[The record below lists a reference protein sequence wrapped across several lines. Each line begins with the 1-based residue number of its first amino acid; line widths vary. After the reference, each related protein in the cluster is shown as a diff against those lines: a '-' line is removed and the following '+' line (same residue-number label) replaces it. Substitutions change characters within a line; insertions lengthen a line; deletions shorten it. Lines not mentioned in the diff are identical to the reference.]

1 MATER
6 RQRERK
12 RRKRPAVA
20 PGGLETRAY
29 QPLSES
35 DIKRIH
41 QASLDVLEQTGIEV
55 LPSEARQI
63 FAQAGAMVD
72 ESDNRV
78 RIPRAMVEDAL
89 AKACNRFT
97 LAGREE
103 RHDLDMGGDR
113 VYMGTGGAAIKVV
126 DLDGQL
132 RQSRLE
138 DIARIGRLVDALDN
152 IHFYLR
158 PVVAQDVPDELL
170 DVNKTY
176 AALSNTSKHVMT
188 SAYNVKSAR
197 EVIEMVSMVT
207 GGKAAYEERPIVS
220 FTSCWTVSPLRYATE
235 TVEVLLELVRQ
246 NIPVTISSAPQ
257 SGATSPAALAG
268 TLVQI
273 NAEELSGIVLT
284 NLVRPGARVLLG
296 YVPSVA
302 DLRTG
307 NFVGGAPEFALMN
320 ATAAQLG
327 HFYNLPVYNS
337 SALTDSKLSDVQAGY
352 EKGITSTAAA
362 LAGSNYIHHSA
373 GFLENMLTVSY
384 EQYVI
389 DDDINGSI
397 MRMVRGIEV
406 NDETLSVDLIDQV
419 CRGEGHYLGTRQSL
433 QMMRTEYYY
442 PHTGDRT
449 RRGDWEQAGSL
460 DMRQRARARAQKIL
474 ETHEPTRLDA
484 DVDRAIRKRFE
495 ILLPAELAGME
506 NSSER

>member
-41 QASLDVLEQTGIEV
+41 EASLDVLEQTGIEV

-97 LAGREE
+97 LAGREA

-126 DLDGQL
+126 DLSGEL
-132 RQSRLE
+132 RPSRLE

-176 AALSNTSKHVMT
+176 AAISNTSKHVMT
-188 SAYNVKSAR
+188 SAYNLKSAR
-197 EVIEMVSMVT
+197 EVIKMVSMVA
-207 GGKAAYEERPIVS
+207 GGKSAYEERPIVS
-220 FTSCWTVSPLRYATE
+220 FTNCWTVSPLRYATD

-257 SGATSPAALAG
+257 SGTTSPAALAG

-296 YVPSVA
+296 YVPSLA
-302 DLRTG
+302 DMRTG

-320 ATAAQLG
+320 AAAAQLG

-337 SALTDSKLSDVQAGY
+337 SALTDSKVSDVQAGY

-389 DDDINGSI
+389 DDDINGII

-442 PHTGDRT
+442 PHTGDRA

-460 DMRQRARARAQKIL
+460 DMRQRARARAQEIL
-474 ETHEPTRLDA
+474 ETHEPARLDA
-484 DVDRAIRKRFE
+484 SADQAIRKRFE
-495 ILLPAELAGME
+495 ILLPAELAGM
-506 NSSER
+506 

>member
-6 RQRERK
+6 KQRNRK
-12 RRKRPAVA
+12 RRPRPPVA

-78 RIPRAMVEDAL
+78 RIPRSMVEDAL
-89 AKACNRFT
+89 AKACRRFT

-235 TVEVLLELVRQ
+235 TVEVLLELVKQ

-320 ATAAQLG
+320 AAAAQLG

-474 ETHEPTRLDA
+474 ETHEPARLDA

-495 ILLPAELAGME
+495 ILLPAELAGM
-506 NSSER
+506 

>member
-6 RQRERK
+6 RQPERK

-41 QASLDVLEQTGIEV
+41 EASLDVLEQTGIEV

-63 FAQAGAMVD
+63 FAQAGAIVD
-72 ESDNRV
+72 ENTNRV
-78 RIPRAMVEDAL
+78 CIPRAMVEDAL

-132 RQSRLE
+132 RPSRLE

-176 AALSNTSKHVMT
+176 AAISNTSKHVMT
-188 SAYNVKSAR
+188 SAYNVESAR
-197 EVIEMVSMVT
+197 EVIKMVSMVA
-207 GGKAAYEERPIVS
+207 GGKSAYEERPIVS
-220 FTSCWTVSPLRYATE
+220 FTNCWTVSPLRYAAD

-284 NLVRPGARVLLG
+284 NLVRPGARVLMG
-296 YVPSVA
+296 YVPSMA

-320 ATAAQLG
+320 AAAAQLG

-337 SALTDSKLSDVQAGY
+337 SALTDSKVSDVQAGY

-442 PHTGDRT
+442 PHTGDRA
-449 RRGDWEQAGSL
+449 RRGDWKQAGSL
-460 DMRQRARARAQKIL
+460 DMRQRARARAQEIL
-474 ETHEPTRLDA
+474 ETHEPARLDA
-484 DVDRAIRKRFE
+484 DVDQAIRKRFE
-495 ILLPAELAGME
+495 ILLPAELAEM
-506 NSSER
+506 

>member
-12 RRKRPAVA
+12 RHLRPAVA

-35 DIKRIH
+35 DVKRIH
-41 QASLDVLEQTGIEV
+41 TASLEVLERTGIEV
-55 LPSEARQI
+55 LPSEARQL
-63 FAQAGAMVD
+63 FAQAGATVD
-72 ESDNRV
+72 ESANRV
-78 RIPRAMVEDAL
+78 YIPRAMVEDAI
-89 AKACNRFT
+89 AKACSRFT
-97 LAGREE
+97 LAGRDA
-103 RHDLDMGGDR
+103 RHDLDIGGDR
-113 VYMGTGGAAIKVV
+113 VYMGTGGAAVKVV
-126 DLDGQL
+126 DLTGHL
-132 RQSRLE
+132 RASRLE

-158 PVVAQDVPDELL
+158 PVVAQDVPEELL

-176 AALSNTSKHVMT
+176 AAISNTSKHVMT
-188 SAYNVKSAR
+188 SAYTVKSAR
-197 EVIEMVSMVT
+197 EVIEMVSMVS

-220 FTSCWTVSPLRYATE
+220 FTNCWTVSPLRYATE
-235 TVEVLLELVRQ
+235 TVEVLLELIRQ

-284 NLVRPGARVLLG
+284 NLVRPGARVLMG
-296 YVPSVA
+296 YVPSMA

-320 ATAAQLG
+320 AAAAQMG
-327 HFYNLPVYNS
+327 HFYNIPVYNS
-337 SALTDSKLSDVQAGY
+337 SALTDSKVSDVQAGY

-362 LAGSNYIHHSA
+362 LSGSNYIHHSA

-406 NDETLSVDLIDQV
+406 NDETLAVDLIDQV
-419 CRGEGHYLGTRQSL
+419 CRGDGHYLGTRQSL
-433 QMMRTEYYY
+433 EMMRTEYYY
-442 PHTGDRT
+442 PHTGDRS
-449 RRGDWEQAGSL
+449 RRGEWEQAGSL
-460 DMRQRARARAQKIL
+460 DMRQRARARAQAIL
-474 ETHEPTRLDA
+474 ETHEPARLDA
-484 DVDRAIRKRFE
+484 AIDRTIRGRFK
-495 ILLPAELAGME
+495 ILLPAELAGM
-506 NSSER
+506 